1 MVHNYLENIPKYSN
15 YAQPIGFFTYI
26 AGGFGNQ
33 IDRQIQSIVD
43 ESGVHGSGMTVSNM
57 IKLVERQNEKPLS
70 HKMIKDIFSVDRQ
83 IILSDITV

>member
-1 MVHNYLENIPKYSN
+1 MVYNYLENISKYSD
-15 YAQPIGFFTYI
+15 YVQPVGFFAYI
-26 AGGFGNQ
+26 AGGFANQ

-57 IKLVERQNEKPLS
+57 IKLIERQNENPLS

-83 IILSDITV
+83 IRLSDIKV